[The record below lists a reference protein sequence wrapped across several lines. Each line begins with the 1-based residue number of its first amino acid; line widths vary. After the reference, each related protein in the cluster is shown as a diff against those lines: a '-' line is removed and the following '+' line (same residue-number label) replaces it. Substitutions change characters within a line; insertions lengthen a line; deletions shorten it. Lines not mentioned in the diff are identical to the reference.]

1 MSEKRVDESWKDK
14 VETEKETVV
23 KETVVNEDSSSAA
36 QMEEFPEPTFSIF
49 ISSLAMQALIALGEI
64 ENPIT
69 NKKETEKEQ
78 AKYLIDTISMIQ
90 EKTKNNLTEEEAK
103 VVDQVLYEL
112 RMKYVSISQ

>member
-1 MSEKRVDESWKDK
+1 
-14 VETEKETVV
+14 
-23 KETVVNEDSSSAA
+23 
-36 QMEEFPEPTFSIF
+36 MEEFPEPTFSVF

-69 NKKETEKEQ
+69 NKKETEPEQ

-103 VVDQVLYEL
+103 IIDQILYEL
-112 RMKYVSISQ
+112 RMKYVAGLNKG